1 MSIEPSVPRTIGT
14 KGLFPLMELPAELR
28 LEIYHHLLVV
38 PVPINIETVDNKYF
52 NSSWRSRRPS
62 VAILQTCK
70 DINEEG
76 IPILYANNTFV
87 ICLAINY
94 RLKIVPGP
102 SSCLASSLFVRGLR
116 WSTISLLSR
125 IYFINDSSY
134 KPDDASAQRLLPPRP
149 AFTCTGA
156 DILARFQE
164 LDFKYSPLGPNEY
177 MALSISNW
185 VSINV
190 MREMLTA
197 CHRALRQIREAGMEL
212 NGDDPVS

>member
-1 MSIEPSVPRTIGT
+1 MCPLKYIYPSSPQLKQLLPT
-14 KGLFPLMELPAELR
+14 PL
-28 LEIYHHLLVV
+28 I
-38 PVPINIETVDNKYF
+38 T
-52 NSSWRSRRPS
+52 
-62 VAILQTCK
+62 
-70 DINEEG
+70 
-76 IPILYANNTFV
+76 
-87 ICLAINY
+87 AINY

-116 WSTISLLSR
+116 WPTISLLSR

-156 DILARFQE
+156 DILARFHEQ
-164 LDFKYSPLGPNEY
+164 DFKYSPLGPNEY

-197 CHRALRQIREAGMEL
+197 CHRALRQMREASMEL